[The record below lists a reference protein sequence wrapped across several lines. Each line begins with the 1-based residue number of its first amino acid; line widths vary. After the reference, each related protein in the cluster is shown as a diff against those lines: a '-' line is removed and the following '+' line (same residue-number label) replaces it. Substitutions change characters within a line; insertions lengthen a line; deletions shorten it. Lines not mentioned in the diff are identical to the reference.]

1 LTRRP
6 HFFQALASTSSD
18 PGHTQSFFF
27 YRVNKDRGNKNNI
40 DGAGSASEGD
50 APPEFRLVD
59 VPGVGYTS
67 EASGADHGDRAS
79 WRSLLERYMLVRA
92 GLTMVFH
99 LVDSKAGL
107 QPADYDLLRL
117 AATALTSRSSGSSSS
132 SSSND
137 NGADSDESDGTST
150 TRDGGTLGNVQYVL
164 VLTKADKA
172 TPLETEA
179 QAREVRKS
187 AAREFAAAAATA
199 AAAQAANDEE
209 GDAGKRVESLAVP
222 QVIVTSAKARPPIGR
237 DRMWECLVEA
247 LLNERG
253 PSATEK

>member
-1 LTRRP
+1 M
-6 HFFQALASTSSD
+6 
-18 PGHTQSFFF
+18 
-27 YRVNKDRGNKNNI
+27 
-40 DGAGSASEGD
+40 
-50 APPEFRLVD
+50 D

-79 WRSLLERYMLVRA
+79 WRSLLERYMVVRA

-107 QPADYDLLRL
+107 QPADFDLLRL
-117 AATALTSRSSGSSSS
+117 AATALTSRSSGSSSR
-132 SSSND
+132 D
-137 NGADSDESDGTST
+137 DDDGADDG
-150 TRDGGTLGNVQYVL
+150 DGTLGNVQYVL